1 MVKLY
6 YILWLGA
13 YWLGVYPSW
22 SRGSNAHN
30 SFFCVKRGGGGVES
44 QKQNKKTTLHK
55 KIQDKTTYTRKD
67 NSHKTRQHKYNLARA
82 SRIFVI

>member
-1 MVKLY
+1 MFYVY
-6 YILWLGA
+6 WLGV

-44 QKQNKKTTLHK
+44 QKQNKKDNITQENTRQDNIYK
-55 KIQDKTTYTRKD
+55 ERQQSQDKTTK
-67 NSHKTRQHKYNLARA
+67 
-82 SRIFVI
+82 I